1 MFEGKE
7 TRIQILRFHMFLS
20 LMFII
25 IIIIIIIF
33 ALTKLK
39 FLTTI
44 RGFQYFYKPLD
55 ILNGIKISTC
65 HPMQSAM

>member
-25 IIIIIIIF
+25 IIIIF
-33 ALTKLK
+33 ALTTLK

-44 RGFQYFYKPLD
+44 RGFQYLYKPLD
-55 ILNGIKISTC
+55 ILNGIKIFTC